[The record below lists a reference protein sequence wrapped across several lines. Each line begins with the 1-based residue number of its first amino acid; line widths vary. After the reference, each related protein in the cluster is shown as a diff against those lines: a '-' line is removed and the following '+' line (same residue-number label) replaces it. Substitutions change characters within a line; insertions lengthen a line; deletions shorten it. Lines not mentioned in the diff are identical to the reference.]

1 VQGTFVGSLPD
12 GKIAVRV
19 GDKVF
24 AGQPIKTAA

>member
-1 VQGTFVGSLPD
+1 VGSLPD